1 LFASKGFF
9 IFSLALIRLPFKRQI
24 LFLSLSLYFTN
35 RRKKNLLGC
44 TTILDVGIRLYEKF
58 KRITNSTMMVTDCQ
72 VDELVNSHTKLCHT
86 RRKVYDRKR
95 EKREK
100 IVFAYFGYY

>member
-1 LFASKGFF
+1 
-9 IFSLALIRLPFKRQI
+9 
-24 LFLSLSLYFTN
+24 
-35 RRKKNLLGC
+35 
-44 TTILDVGIRLYEKF
+44 
-58 KRITNSTMMVTDCQ
+58 MMVTDCQ